1 MMERPRHRILI
12 VDDQPTNIKI
22 LGAALRSDYDIVIAT
37 SGPKALEIARSEK
50 LDLILLDVMMP
61 GMDGYEVFRFLK
73 EGEGTKDIP
82 VIFVT
87 AMSEVHHEVKG
98 LELGAVDYI
107 IKPFQLPIVRARVK
121 THLELKWKSD
131 LIEFQKDEL
140 LEKQRIIDEDL
151 QVAAGIQQSLL
162 PRKFPQVNDV
172 RFAYKFQPCEAIG
185 GDIFDV
191 FTINERYIGIY
202 ILDVSGHGV
211 SSALVTVSVSQMM
224 HPHSGLI
231 LAKGEN
237 EEAILDPAE
246 VLKLLDE
253 EYPIDRF
260 GKYFTMA
267 YLVLDR
273 LKGSLAYS
281 NAAHPR
287 PILIR
292 SGGDLEPLDEGGTI
306 IGFEGVIPFDGGE
319 VQLTFGDKVILY
331 TDGVTEY
338 RREDGELFGDERLFD
353 LLRTSSD
360 LRIDGLVDTV
370 FDTVIDFGG
379 LSKPEDDITIVG
391 FEYWLDF

>member
-37 SGPKALEIARSEK
+37 GGSKALEIARSEE

-73 EGEGTKDIP
+73 KGERTKDIP

-87 AMSEVHHEVKG
+87 AMSEVHDEVKG
-98 LELGAVDYI
+98 FELGAVDYI
-107 IKPFQLPIVRARVK
+107 IKPFKLPVVRARVK

-151 QVAAGIQQSLL
+151 HVAAGIQQSLL
-162 PRKFPQVNDV
+162 PRKFPQVNNV
-172 RFAYKFQPCEAIG
+172 RFAHKFQPCEAIG

-191 FTINERYIGIY
+191 ITINERYICLY

-231 LAKGEN
+231 LTTREN
-237 EEAILDPAE
+237 EQAILHPAE

-253 EYPIDRF
+253 EYPMDRF
-260 GKYFTMA
+260 GKYFTMV

-292 SGGDLEPLDEGGTI
+292 SGGELEPLEEGGTI
-306 IGFEGVIPFDGGE
+306 IGLEGVVPFDGGE
-319 VQLTFGDKVILY
+319 VRLISGDKVILY
-331 TDGVTEY
+331 TDGVTEH
-338 RREDGELFGDERLFD
+338 RREDGELFGEERLFD
-353 LLRTSSD
+353 LLKTSSD
-360 LRIDGLVDTV
+360 LRISGLVDTV

-379 LSKPEDDITIVG
+379 PNKPEDDITIVG
-391 FEYWLDF
+391 FEYGVDF